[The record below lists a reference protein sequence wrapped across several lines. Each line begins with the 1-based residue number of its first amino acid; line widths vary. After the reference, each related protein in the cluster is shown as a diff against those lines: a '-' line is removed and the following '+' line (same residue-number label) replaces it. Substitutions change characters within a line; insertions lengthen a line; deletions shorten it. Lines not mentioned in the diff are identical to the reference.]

1 MKEEISEYYKEVVNG
16 VIAQFGRASD
26 LHSEGPE
33 FESLWLHN
41 KKCKIWEIGCKVN
54 R

>member
-1 MKEEISEYYKEVVNG
+1 MVGIVLFG

-33 FESLWLHN
+33 FESLWLH
-41 KKCKIWEIGCKVN
+41 E
-54 R
+54 